1 MMDELFP
8 ELANTPET
16 LGVTPRYVLQPN
28 AISRS
33 AQNLSATAK
42 KLTAMAMALLPPDL
56 SSLTAAFTF
65 TQFCKALGYDDGGN
79 SYKVFRAA
87 VKECMQCVISLET
100 EPDAKGKKN
109 WKEFTWFTVA
119 EFSEATGKATMKFSS
134 ELADFLKVLK
144 KVYAKI
150 GLQDIGA
157 LQSRYG
163 IRIVEL
169 VTSYMF
175 LNGRNGYKPGEW
187 YVQENVEEFRH
198 LLGVPEGTYTD
209 THLFKQKVIEG
220 PVREI
225 NEAGI
230 GLEIKPKGVKEGRN
244 LTAIRLNCTQ
254 KARKTVGKKRG
265 RKKATEQSELPGQN
279 PKLADQREE
288 KELQHLKERYP
299 AEFAELYATEL
310 KNAPH
315 FLKGSGF
322 SKIAA
327 EGAALLKLREKYGI
341 VK

>member
-1 MMDELFP
+1 MMMDELSS

-65 TQFCKALGYDDGGN
+65 AQFCKALGYEDGGT

-119 EFSEATGKATMKFSS
+119 EFSETTGKATMKFSS
-134 ELADFLKVLK
+134 ELADFLKALK
-144 KVYAKI
+144 RVYAKI
-150 GLQDIGA
+150 NLRDIGS

-163 IRIVEL
+163 IHIFEL
-169 VTSYMF
+169 VMSYAF
-175 LNGRNGYKPGEW
+175 LNGRDGYNAGEW
-187 YVQENVEEFRH
+187 YVQESIAEFRH

-225 NEAGI
+225 NKAGI
-230 GLEIKPKGVKEGRN
+230 GLEIKPEGVKEGRN

-254 KARKTVGKKRG
+254 KARKTATRG
-265 RKKATEQSELPGQN
+265 RKKAIVPSELPEEN
-279 PKLADQREE
+279 PKLAAQREE

-299 AEFAELYATEL
+299 AEFAELYAVEL
-310 KNAPH
+310 EQTPS
-315 FLKGSGF
+315 FLKGKML